1 MRIAL
6 IHCPVG
12 HRIFSENLKVVDE
25 EFCLAPP
32 IILAYVA
39 AILEKAG
46 HKVIL
51 IDANAL
57 RLTKEQALKI
67 LKSFLPDVIGFR
79 TDSYWFHRIVEWA
92 DYLKT
97 TLRVKIIIGG
107 INVTLYPKESL
118 SYPCFDY
125 GIAGEAIESLPQL
138 ISALE
143 KKEGVNGIKGLVYRD
158 KGEVIINPPSDK
170 PINFDNYPFP
180 ARHLLPNHLYY
191 SFTSQL
197 KNYTVMLTS
206 TGCPFKCSFCAIS
219 NLAYRER
226 SPRNVID
233 EIEECYKQYNVREI
247 DFFDATFFINKQ
259 RAIEICEEIVRRKIK
274 IEWSCRSRVDVVD
287 ENILKSASRAGCK
300 KIYYGI
306 ESSSALVL
314 KNINKDIDDDQITHA
329 INITGK
335 YGINALGFFM
345 VGNPSDTKESIL
357 SSIEFA
363 KKLNLDFIQICRTI
377 AKPDTELNA
386 RLIKTYGTDY
396 WREYILGR
404 RQEMRLPTPWSTL
417 SEYEIEKYVRKF
429 YRDFYFRPPYIIKR
443 LRKVKSPVEL
453 MRYIKVATKWFIS
466 NYSDLKK

>member
-206 TGCPFKCSFCAIS
+206 TGCPFKC
-219 NLAYRER
+219 
-226 SPRNVID
+226 
-233 EIEECYKQYNVREI
+233 
-247 DFFDATFFINKQ
+247 
-259 RAIEICEEIVRRKIK
+259 
-274 IEWSCRSRVDVVD
+274 
-287 ENILKSASRAGCK
+287 
-300 KIYYGI
+300 
-306 ESSSALVL
+306 
-314 KNINKDIDDDQITHA
+314 
-329 INITGK
+329 
-335 YGINALGFFM
+335 
-345 VGNPSDTKESIL
+345 
-357 SSIEFA
+357 
-363 KKLNLDFIQICRTI
+363 
-377 AKPDTELNA
+377 
-386 RLIKTYGTDY
+386 
-396 WREYILGR
+396 
-404 RQEMRLPTPWSTL
+404 
-417 SEYEIEKYVRKF
+417 
-429 YRDFYFRPPYIIKR
+429 
-443 LRKVKSPVEL
+443 
-453 MRYIKVATKWFIS
+453 
-466 NYSDLKK
+466 